1 MLEVA
6 RYLKRR
12 LGEKSTYAAIV
23 VAISGGALLPSP
35 YSWLAIAA
43 GTIGALLPEPKPSGE
58 A

>member
-1 MLEVA
+1 MSLL

-23 VAISGGALLPSP
+23 LAISGGAVLDSP

-43 GTIGALLPEPKPSGE
+43 GVIGAMVPEPKPRG
-58 A
+58 